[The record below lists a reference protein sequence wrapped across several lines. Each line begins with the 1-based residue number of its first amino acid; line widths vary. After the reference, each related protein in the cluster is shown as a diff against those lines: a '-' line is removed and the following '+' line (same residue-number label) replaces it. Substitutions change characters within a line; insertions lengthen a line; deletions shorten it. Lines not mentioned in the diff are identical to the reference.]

1 LKPPLLALPPLNRC
15 PAAKPKIAT
24 IENRNELAMTLTIE
38 LPDNL
43 EAALRAQ
50 ATASGISEERYIRRV
65 LERDL
70 AGPAPEEASEQTDAH
85 HAEILHRSQR
95 AAERIRE
102 LRKGN
107 ILPEGVTIRD
117 LIDQGRA

>member
-1 LKPPLLALPPLNRC
+1 
-15 PAAKPKIAT
+15 
-24 IENRNELAMTLTIE
+24 MTLTLE

-43 EAALRAQ
+43 QAALRPQANAQ
-50 ATASGISEERYIRRV
+50 GISEEGYIRRV

-70 AGPAPEEASEQTDAH
+70 AAP
-85 HAEILHRSQR
+85 HAEAMDADRDKRSER

-107 ILPEGVTIRD
+107 ILPEGVTVRD
-117 LIDQGRA
+117 LIDEGRA